1 MKRKPHCSKLAFF
14 LALALFLASL
24 PLSASAFWPFP
35 DPEPPVQED
44 FCVSTTL
51 GATYVFS
58 QEDFSPTLELAECY
72 QFCDLPDPS
81 VGVLQIGATLVEEGG
96 TVAKEALPGLTWY
109 PLDKSVTEISFT
121 VIPIT
126 GELTGEPAAVTI
138 YHLKEENTPPE
149 AKEINLTTY
158 RKSEAAGV
166 LLAEDADGH
175 EITFRLLSQPEQ
187 GTVILDDS
195 AAGTFTYTPG
205 KHAGRFSFSYLAVD
219 QYGGRSHPATV
230 HITVEKKAADVVY
243 SDLSGTGLDYAASK
257 LAQEGIYVGQELDG
271 RYCFQPNTVLTRS
284 EFVVMAVRAAGLAPL
299 EGVENTGFADDN
311 QIPIWAKPYVAAA
324 LQAGVLSGRIN
335 EDGSHVF
342 CPTDSITPGEAAA
355 LLNRLLPLSEATVSV
370 FAPAMATN
378 WAGQAVANLCS
389 AGIMTQEQALGSSVT
404 RGDAAL
410 MLCSAME
417 QIRE

>member
-51 GATYVFS
+51 GESYVFS

-109 PLDKSVTEISFT
+109 PLDKSVMEISFT

-219 QYGGRSHPATV
+219 QYGGALPPRHRSHYGG
-230 HITVEKKAADVVY
+230 EK
-243 SDLSGTGLDYAASK
+243 
-257 LAQEGIYVGQELDG
+257 G
-271 RYCFQPNTVLTRS
+271 R
-284 EFVVMAVRAAGLAPL
+284 
-299 EGVENTGFADDN
+299 
-311 QIPIWAKPYVAAA
+311 
-324 LQAGVLSGRIN
+324 
-335 EDGSHVF
+335 
-342 CPTDSITPGEAAA
+342 
-355 LLNRLLPLSEATVSV
+355 
-370 FAPAMATN
+370 
-378 WAGQAVANLCS
+378 
-389 AGIMTQEQALGSSVT
+389 
-404 RGDAAL
+404 
-410 MLCSAME
+410 
-417 QIRE
+417 